1 MLSALRFVAA
11 VSLLASSCSETSPS
25 AAECGAGKCDAT
37 DETQLAICKTP
48 EDFATQP
55 RPEKVRLHFFDGKS
69 EVATKDLTLKNTA
82 DFQEHDAR
90 AKNTARLEIEILSTS
105 RSLQGGTACSIAEI
119 EFWEKA

>member
-48 EDFATQP
+48 EDFATQDGTLGCTP
-55 RPEKVRLHFFDGKS
+55 CGDVLRDRSGRGFVPAFAGNDPLVRKVYMTFVDN
-69 EVATKDLTLKNTA
+69 DQN
-82 DFQEHDAR
+82 
-90 AKNTARLEIEILSTS
+90 
-105 RSLQGGTACSIAEI
+105 
-119 EFWEKA
+119 